1 MSRIVSKVNKKEEE
15 EKQRRASETYVTFG
29 PTTNECDSKA
39 RQERRGQ
46 SAKQQTAS
54 VQSQLLGG
62 DLVRDVTELHF
73 EFVDVVYV
81 RFNFVDWWTGTG
93 TAVLILILEWLV
105 HACTHTHTQC
115 THACTHTRT
124 HTQTQCTHA
133 CTRAHTHKHNAHMHV
148 RPHTH
153 AHTHTHT
160 CLHTSSSS
168 SPSLLSFNCR
178 APTAKAGEKGS
189 RLFCLVSM

>member
-1 MSRIVSKVNKKEEE
+1 MSRIVSKVNRKEEE

-73 EFVDVVYV
+73 EFVDVVDV

-105 HACTHTHTQC
+105 HAHTHTQC
-115 THACTHTRT
+115 THA

-133 CTRAHTHKHNAHMHV
+133 RTPT
-148 RPHTH
+148 
-153 AHTHTHT
+153 HTHTHT
-160 CLHTSSSS
+160 HAYTL
-168 SPSLLSFNCR
+168 P
-178 APTAKAGEKGS
+178 PPPP
-189 RLFCLVSM
+189 LFCPSITEYRQPRLARRVQGSSAWCQCEFWWR